1 MDFIYPLIFANY
13 FRRFP
18 QKKSVQICDIKSA
31 FICGLLFLSIPS
43 NAQTPVEVFAGDKK
57 STLDIMFFKYFKNK
71 EKQNSKLLFFNRNRA
86 SIDYKMTK
94 TTNLPQFGF
103 TEAIS
108 YNHEKLKGF
117 APVAVISILNRG
129 VYPKIGIQ
137 YVKIKKDFT
146 FFGWTVVETLKDAN
160 INLFL
165 LARFTPKL
173 TEKLNLYSQIEFVND
188 FPVTDKNL
196 FNFVQRIRLGLKLK
210 EFQFGAGFDFNEYG
224 RNNFVST
231 NNLGGFLRYEF

>member
-1 MDFIYPLIFANY
+1 
-13 FRRFP
+13 
-18 QKKSVQICDIKSA
+18 
-31 FICGLLFLSIPS
+31 
-43 NAQTPVEVFAGDKK
+43 
-57 STLDIMFFKYFKNK
+57 MFFKYFKNK
-71 EKQNSKLLFFNRNRA
+71 EKQNSRFLFFNRNRA
-86 SIDYKMTK
+86 SIDYAMTK

-137 YVKIKKDFT
+137 YVKIIQNFT
-146 FFGWTVVETLKDAN
+146 LFGWTVIETLQNAN
-160 INLFL
+160 VDLFL
-165 LARFTPKL
+165 LSRFTPKIS
-173 TEKLNLYSQIEFVND
+173 EKLNLYTQLELLNN
-188 FPVTDKNL
+188 FPTTNKNN